1 MKITNKLGID
11 KLVEKAATS
20 DYQYKP
26 KQYSVTSILTDPK
39 DIILKRRHNNEIVK
53 DVSEMSWLLFGTA
66 FHEFMERQED
76 DYVEVNEQIYH
87 TFKDICLDA
96 KEEYSVIKGSI
107 ETKCC
112 YYLKPKLKE
121 QRLEYKCKNSPYT
134 LTGYSDLYNVLT
146 NEIADYKTAS
156 VNKTLYSDWDDYI
169 KQLKLYAFML
179 NSMGFPCN
187 RGKLIIFLK
196 DWSQSAHARD
206 PKNYPACPMYEISW
220 EFTYEE
226 IMMEGRWIEDYFMRL
241 NDIENLADDELEI
254 CSDEVRKFGKKP
266 TFAVMKNDNKRAIK
280 VCETYA
286 DACEYIRYNKLDH
299 SKDKHWIQERKAEDS
314 RCMLYCDSAPFCN
327 HFVKNFAK
335 VHLVDSENKAVVGFA
350 NMEKANLF
358 LSVNPEYQNLK
369 IIEIER
375 EVKENE

>member
-121 QRLEYKCKNSPYT
+121 QRLE
-134 LTGYSDLYNVLT
+134 
-146 NEIADYKTAS
+146 
-156 VNKTLYSDWDDYI
+156 
-169 KQLKLYAFML
+169 
-179 NSMGFPCN
+179 
-187 RGKLIIFLK
+187 
-196 DWSQSAHARD
+196 
-206 PKNYPACPMYEISW
+206 
-220 EFTYEE
+220 
-226 IMMEGRWIEDYFMRL
+226 
-241 NDIENLADDELEI
+241 
-254 CSDEVRKFGKKP
+254 
-266 TFAVMKNDNKRAIK
+266 
-280 VCETYA
+280 
-286 DACEYIRYNKLDH
+286 
-299 SKDKHWIQERKAEDS
+299 
-314 RCMLYCDSAPFCN
+314 
-327 HFVKNFAK
+327 
-335 VHLVDSENKAVVGFA
+335 
-350 NMEKANLF
+350 
-358 LSVNPEYQNLK
+358 
-369 IIEIER
+369 
-375 EVKENE
+375 